1 MRPLDSRTICF
12 RFDPLDPSR
21 CPVILVRGK
30 IDVRIVSSTQE
41 TVVPEVAAPFAWEE
55 AVPAAVRP
63 PSHEL
68 RAMWHNTRMVV
79 LCVLSAALY
88 AAVLIPFKVLPL
100 IPGVTE
106 VRPGNAIPVV
116 CSFLFGPA
124 AAWGSAIGNM
134 IGDFFGGVGPGDV
147 FGFFAN
153 LVYGYIPYK
162 LWTIITPG
170 DQGPTNFSAG
180 TITKYTACCLAASIL
195 CADLVG
201 WGDNML
207 SLRPFWILGNVIIFN
222 NMVASIV
229 LAPLILVAVYPRVRA
244 GHLLYRDVM
253 PELRER
259 AKPVRLAGAIMLIL
273 GETGAWLAGNLLS
286 TGYWKPH
293 FLPAMFVASPYDKAI
308 AIVVSPFILLAFA
321 GMMLL

>member
-1 MRPLDSRTICF
+1 
-12 RFDPLDPSR
+12 
-21 CPVILVRGK
+21 
-30 IDVRIVSSTQE
+30 VRINSSTQE
-41 TVVPEVAAPFAWEE
+41 AAVSDFAAPFISEE
-55 AVPAAVRP
+55 TVPAAVQR

-68 RAMWHNTRMVV
+68 RAMWRNTRMVV

-170 DQGPTNFSAG
+170 DQGPINFSAG
-180 TITKYTACCLAASIL
+180 TIAKYTACCLAASVL
-195 CADLVG
+195 CADMVG

-229 LAPLILVAVYPRVRA
+229 LATLILVAVYPRVRA
-244 GHLLYRDVM
+244 GQLLYRDVM
-253 PELRER
+253 PELREY
-259 AKPVRLAGAIMLIL
+259 AKPVRITGAIMLL
-273 GETGAWLAGNLLS
+273 VGETGAWIAGNLLS
-286 TGYWKPH
+286 TGHWQPH
-293 FLPAMFVASPYDKAI
+293 FLPATFLASPYDKAV

-321 GMMLL
+321 GTMLL

>member
-1 MRPLDSRTICF
+1 MDTGITSSAETAVQEVRAAFPLWVTT
-12 RFDPLDPSR
+12 P
-21 CPVILVRGK
+21 
-30 IDVRIVSSTQE
+30 E
-41 TVVPEVAAPFAWEE
+41 TPG
-55 AVPAAVRP
+55 RP
-63 PSHEL
+63 PHEL
-68 RAMWHNTRMVV
+68 RAMWRNTRMVV

-162 LWTIITPG
+162 LWTIIARG
-170 DQGPTNFSAG
+170 NEGPSNFSPR
-180 TITKYTACCLAASIL
+180 TIAQYSVCCLAASVL
-195 CADLVG
+195 CADIVG

-222 NMVASIV
+222 NMLASIV

-244 GHLLYRDVM
+244 GQLLYRDVM

-259 AKPVRLAGAIMLIL
+259 AEAVRLAGAIMLL
-273 GETGAWLAGNLLS
+273 TGEAGAWLTGNLLS

-293 FLPAMFVASPYDKAI
+293 FLPPTFLTTPYDKAV

-321 GMMLL
+321 GTMLL

>member
-1 MRPLDSRTICF
+1 MRRAK
-12 RFDPLDPSR
+12 
-21 CPVILVRGK
+21 V
-30 IDVRIVSSTQE
+30 DVPTLNLSEKT
-41 TVVPEVAAPFAWEE
+41 VPELATVAVWRT
-55 AVPAAVRP
+55 VPESAQPA
-63 PSHEL
+63 SHEL
-68 RAMWHNTRMVV
+68 RAMWRNTRMVV

-124 AAWGSAIGNM
+124 AAWGAAIGNM
-134 IGDFFGGVGPGDV
+134 IGDFFGGVGPGDI

-162 LWTIITPG
+162 LWAVIARRDQSPASFTP
-170 DQGPTNFSAG
+170 AA
-180 TITKYTACCLAASIL
+180 IAKYIGCCLAASML

-222 NMVASIV
+222 NMLAAVV
-229 LAPLILVAVYPRVRA
+229 LAPLVLAAVYPRIRA
-244 GHLLYRDVM
+244 GRLLYRDVM

-259 AKPVRLAGAIMLIL
+259 AKPVRIAGLIMLL
-273 GETGAWLAGNLLS
+273 VGETGAWLSGNLLS
-286 TGYWKPH
+286 TGHWQPH
-293 FLPAMFVASPYDKAI
+293 FLPAAFFASPYDKAI
-308 AIVVSPFILLAFA
+308 AIIVSPFVVLALA
-321 GMMLL
+321 GTMLL